1 MSLQQQ
7 AYGIIDEFPDDSV
20 QVVNQ
25 VMMWMLSRDR
35 QRAKS
40 ATNTSDAVLS
50 KKRAYL
56 RMQELRKETVKY
68 EVSDAQRVE
77 AMDEKFGTIG

>member
-25 VMMWMLSRDR
+25 VMMRMLSRDR